1 MCIRDRENMDYFH
14 LSQAIGIDTLI
25 NKKLL
30 TANTIFRYIRRGEVV
45 DMTTLNNLN
54 AEILEFVVKSESKV
68 ANCKIKD
75 LDFPRRA
82 TIGGVIKGNKG
93 IIALGDY
100 RILPGDRVVVC
111 ALPRAIKRVEGL
123 FL

>member
-1 MCIRDRENMDYFH
+1 
-14 LSQAIGIDTLI
+14 
-25 NKKLL
+25 
-30 TANTIFRYIRRGEVV
+30 
-45 DMTTLNNLN
+45 MTTLNNLN
-54 AEILEFVVKSESKV
+54 VEILEFVVNSDSKV
-68 ANCKIKD
+68 ANCRIKD

-82 TIGGVIKGNKG
+82 TIGGVIKDNKG

>member
-1 MCIRDRENMDYFH
+1 
-14 LSQAIGIDTLI
+14 QAIGIDTLI

-54 AEILEFVVKSESKV
+54 AEILEFVVKPDSKV
-68 ANCKIKD
+68 AHHKIKD
-75 LDFPRRA
+75 LDFPRMA
-82 TIGGVIKGNKG
+82 NIGGVIREGKGV
-93 IIALGDY
+93 IALGNY
-100 RILPGDRVVVC
+100 TIMPGDRVVVC
-111 ALPRAIKRVEGL
+111 ALPRAIKRVESL